1 MKPTDVNRC
10 NAQDV
15 WKTSYGRNSKP
26 IKQKFN
32 LGAPVKIS
40 KHKRIFEKGYLPS
53 WTEETFTIAQRFP
66 RDLPV
71 YRLKEAYG
79 DFIQGKLQTTCFVLK
94 KLFPP
99 RRFLRSISLNAHYII
114 AFDNPRDTLG
124 LRTSTQQAFAG
135 HFPYVWK
142 SFQDTTLQPYVYL
155 VMDLHRRTPI
165 TLRLQNNILPLPQ
178 SYPVVVVNKKT
189 HTTDGPLPINFSQ
202 HQDYV

>member
-1 MKPTDVNRC
+1 M
-10 NAQDV
+10 
-15 WKTSYGRNSKP
+15 
-26 IKQKFN
+26 
-32 LGAPVKIS
+32 
-40 KHKRIFEKGYLPS
+40 
-53 WTEETFTIAQRFP
+53 
-66 RDLPV
+66 
-71 YRLKEAYG
+71 
-79 DFIQGKLQTTCFVLK
+79 LK

-124 LRTSTQQAFAG
+124 LRTSAQQAFAG

-189 HTTDGPLPINFSQ
+189 HTTDGPLPINFS
-202 HQDYV
+202 